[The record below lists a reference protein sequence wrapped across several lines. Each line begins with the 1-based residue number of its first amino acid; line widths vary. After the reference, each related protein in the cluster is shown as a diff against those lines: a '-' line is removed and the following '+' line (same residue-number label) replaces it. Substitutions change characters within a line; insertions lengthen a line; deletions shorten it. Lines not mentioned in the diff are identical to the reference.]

1 VPRLLNEIYR
11 LQTELTGIGWY
22 DQMILK
28 MMANLLESHHG
39 VELRNKLTF
48 EEFEE
53 IPGRWELI
61 DGELVGK

>member
-28 MMANLLESHHG
+28 MIANLLESHHG
-39 VELRNKLTF
+39 VTARSGFTF
-48 EEFEE
+48 EEFCQV
-53 IPGRWELI
+53 PGRWELI
-61 DGELVGK
+61 DGMLIGR